1 MLRKEEKDLDS
12 WINKRVKVLLNAEG
26 YYDGILLSEQRNGL
40 LIKCSEKRIYIPY
53 ESVLSLEEIC

>member
-26 YYDGILLSEQRNGL
+26 YYDGILLSE
-40 LIKCSEKRIYIPY
+40 KRIYIPY
-53 ESVLSLEEIC
+53 ESVLSLEEI